1 MADEKTGNPLD
12 SMTAPLQA
20 VAEGLDGPVGELA
33 KANAAAGRQWLE
45 GFGRM
50 SQELMAFS
58 SSRMQEDLQT
68 MQRLAACSDPGEAM
82 QVQCD
87 CLNRMV
93 KAYAD
98 EAQRLC
104 EMASETGANCLESA
118 DQDIGGARKPAA

>member
-1 MADEKTGNPLD
+1 MADEKAGNPLD

-20 VAEGLDGPVGELA
+20 MAEGLDGPVGELA
-33 KANAAAGRQWLE
+33 KANAEASRKWLQ

-50 SQELMAFS
+50 SHELMAFS
-58 SSRMQEDLQT
+58 SSRMQEDLQA

-98 EAQRLC
+98 EAQRLY
-104 EMASETGANCLESA
+104 ELASETGASCMEATDENVGDEH
-118 DQDIGGARKPAA
+118 KPAA